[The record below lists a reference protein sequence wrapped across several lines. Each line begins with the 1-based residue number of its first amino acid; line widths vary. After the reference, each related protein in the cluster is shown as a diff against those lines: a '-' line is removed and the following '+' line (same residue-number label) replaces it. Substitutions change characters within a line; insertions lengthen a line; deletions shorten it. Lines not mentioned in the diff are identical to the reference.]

1 MGSAVIT
8 LRRMG
13 AYLRAHGVDDWAEY
27 IEALPPEG
35 EEARAFA
42 RSQAELGSPDPFKP
56 RTDRGLFMRKN
67 LPGFA
72 PNPRALSVLVT
83 LEGLREHDDEPR
95 SPEDIE
101 SRLVP
106 AAWEQWEPVPD
117 GVRVTWT
124 SGLLPLERVE
134 VAETAAH
141 VTITLWER
149 HPPRF
154 REDGSPSLPHAV
166 RMARS
171 AEIALEAPVGE
182 RRVMNGAT
190 GVEIR
195 RSDFPSQS
203 QDTGAAPQ

>member
-1 MGSAVIT
+1 MGSATIT

-13 AYLRAHGVDDWAEY
+13 AYLRAHGVDDWAAY
-27 IEALPPEG
+27 VEALPPDG
-35 EEARAFA
+35 EAAQAFE
-42 RSQAELGSPDPFKP
+42 RSQAEIGHPDPFKP

-72 PNPRALSVLVT
+72 PTPRALAVLVT
-83 LEGLREHDDEPR
+83 LEGLREVGDADPA
-95 SPEDIE
+95 DYE
-101 SRLVP
+101 SRLV
-106 AAWEQWEPVPD
+106 AAGWERWEPSPD
-117 GVRVTWT
+117 GVRITWVT
-124 SGLLPLERVE
+124 GLQPLERVE
-134 VAETAAH
+134 VAETERH

-166 RMARS
+166 RLERS
-171 AEIALEAPVGE
+171 TDVALRAPLGE
-182 RRVMNGAT
+182 RRVMNGST

-203 QDTGAAPQ
+203 HDTGAAPE

>member
-13 AYLRAHGVDDWAEY
+13 AYLRAHGVDDWAAY

-42 RSQAELGSPDPFKP
+42 RSQAELGYPDPFKP
-56 RTDRGLFMRKN
+56 RTDRGQFMRKN

-83 LEGLREHDDEPR
+83 LEGLREQDEPR
-95 SPEDIE
+95 SAEDFE
-101 SRLVP
+101 SRLV
-106 AAWEQWEPVPD
+106 AASWEHWEPVGG
-117 GVRVTWT
+117 GVRIAWT
-124 SGLLPLERVE
+124 SGLLPLERVD
-134 VAETAAH
+134 VAETTAH

-154 REDGSPSLPHAV
+154 RENGSPSLPHAV

-171 AEIALEAPVGE
+171 TEVALAAPVGE
-182 RRVMNGAT
+182 RRVMDGAT

-203 QDTGAAPQ
+203 QDTGAAPE

>member
-13 AYLRAHGVDDWAEY
+13 AYLRAHGVDEWAAY

-42 RSQAELGSPDPFKP
+42 RSQAELGHPDPFKP

-67 LPGFA
+67 LPSFD

-83 LEGLREHDDEPR
+83 LEGLREQDEPHG
-95 SPEDIE
+95 PADFE
-101 SRLVP
+101 SRVLAADWDGWAP
-106 AAWEQWEPVPD
+106 AP
-117 GVRVTWT
+117 GGMRITWT
-124 SGLLPLERVE
+124 SGLLPLERVDLE
-134 VAETAAH
+134 ETETR

-166 RMARS
+166 RMQRS
-171 AEIALEAPVGE
+171 AEVALKAPVGE
-182 RRVMNGAT
+182 RRVINGAT

-203 QDTGAAPQ
+203 QDSGGSRE

>member
-1 MGSAVIT
+1 MRSAVIT

-13 AYLRAHGVDDWAEY
+13 AYLRAHGVDDWAAY

-42 RSQAELGSPDPFKP
+42 RSQAELGDPDPFKP

-67 LPGFA
+67 LPGFP

-83 LEGLREHDDEPR
+83 LEGLREQDEPR
-95 SPEDIE
+95 SPEDFE
-101 SRLVP
+101 SRLV
-106 AAWEQWEPVPD
+106 AASWEHWEPVRG

-134 VAETAAH
+134 VAETATH

-171 AEIALEAPVGE
+171 TEVALAAPVGA

-203 QDTGAAPQ
+203 QDTGAAPE